1 MFPPRFTIIFNKKYM
16 YLEEGLKL
24 ERLAKIYEGSQ
35 VRLIKFCEPSLMVS
49 GKFTSPALYSALTIL
64 SEEPTRVFNILGNQ

>member
-24 ERLAKIYEGSQ
+24 ERLTKIYEGSQ
-35 VRLIKFCEPSLMVS
+35 LRLMKYC
-49 GKFTSPALYSALTIL
+49 
-64 SEEPTRVFNILGNQ
+64 